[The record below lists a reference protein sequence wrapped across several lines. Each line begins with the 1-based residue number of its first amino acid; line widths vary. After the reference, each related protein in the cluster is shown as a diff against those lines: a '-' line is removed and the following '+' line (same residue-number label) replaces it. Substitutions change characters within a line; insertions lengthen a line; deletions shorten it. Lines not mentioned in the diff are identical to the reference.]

1 MRNIENIKEHIIEI
15 TTDLIQQNDGNAKNI
30 TARMIAKQA
39 GIGLGLINYH
49 FKSKDNLITVCVQRI
64 IGEVVAGF
72 RLDQE
77 FVTDEERLKAW
88 ATYVFNF
95 LFEHP
100 AISRISILGDF
111 QSYSMKSNSVYS
123 QKGFMLALRQDISDE
138 DKAILSFILTNAI
151 QVAFLGS
158 ETIKELLGYDF
169 TKPGDRSVYIG
180 KLVAVLFEN
189 NRKEAKL

>member
-77 FVTDEERLKAW
+77 FETDEERLKAW

>member
-39 GIGLGLINYH
+39 GIVLGLINYH

-77 FVTDEERLKAW
+77 FETDEERLKAW

-123 QKGFMLALRQDISDE
+123 
-138 DKAILSFILTNAI
+138 
-151 QVAFLGS
+151 
-158 ETIKELLGYDF
+158 
-169 TKPGDRSVYIG
+169 
-180 KLVAVLFEN
+180 
-189 NRKEAKL
+189 

>member
-1 MRNIENIKEHIIEI
+1 MSNIENVKEHIIEI
-15 TTDLIQQNDGNAKNI
+15 TTDLIQQNDGNAKSI

-72 RLDQE
+72 RMEQE
-77 FVTDEERLKAW
+77 FETDEERLTAW

-100 AISRISILGDF
+100 AISRISIIGDF
-111 QSYSMKSNSVYS
+111 HSYSMKSNSVQS
-123 QKGFMLALRQDISDE
+123 QKGFMLALKQDIADE
-138 DKAILSFILTNAI
+138 DKAILSFILTTAI
-151 QVAFLGS
+151 QVAFVGS

-169 TKPGDRSVYIG
+169 TKSRDRSAYIG
-180 KLVAVLFEN
+180 RLVAVLFED
-189 NRKEAKL
+189 NRKEEKL